1 MTTPLRA
8 LALVAGAMLATTYSL
23 LPKRP
28 RKAKTRRRSIV
39 PASAIS

>member
-8 LALVAGAMLATTYSL
+8 LALVAGAMLATTVFVAAQTP
-23 LPKRP
+23 PKPRRP
-28 RKAKTRRRSIV
+28 IV